1 MDPDLALLDR
11 WCAGDRQSGNA
22 LFKRHFDSVYSFFEH
37 KVGED
42 VDELVQNTFL
52 ACSRSRDA
60 FRRQCTFRTYLFAI
74 ARHQLY
80 AHLRR
85 HHGRALDGG
94 VTSLADLSHTT
105 PGTQIARGQ
114 DHQRLL
120 AALRGLPLDTQL
132 LLELHYWEDMDS
144 NALAEVFDVANTTAR
159 TRLFRARTA
168 LRERLEKTADE
179 PVSVSQSIED
189 LDAWAR
195 AICARAQKG
204 QEG

>member
-11 WCAGDRQSGNA
+11 WCAGDNKSGNA
-22 LFKRHFDSVYSFFEH
+22 LFKRHFDSVYAFFEH
-37 KVGED
+37 KAGAD

-60 FRRQCTFRTYLFAI
+60 FRRQCSFRTYLFAI
-74 ARHQLY
+74 ARHELY

-85 HHGRALDGG
+85 RHGRALDGG
-94 VTSLADLSHTT
+94 VTSLGDLSGTT

-132 LLELHYWEDMDS
+132 LLELFYWEEMNS
-144 NALAEVFDVANTTAR
+144 NELAEVFDVTSTTAR
-159 TRLFRARTA
+159 TRLHRARTA
-168 LRERLEKTADE
+168 LRDRLQKAAGQ
-179 PVSVSQSIED
+179 PASRSQSVED

-195 AICARAQKG
+195 AVRAGARG
-204 QEG
+204 QE